1 MVKESPPHP
10 TPSSQ
15 GISTTPYPLFQRSLH
30 YTLPLF
36 PRSLH
41 YTLPPLPKESTP
53 HPTPSSQGFHTT
65 PCPLFLRSA
74 QHTLR
79 PLSWPNSLPHLP
91 EIIPRFLLSVLSRPC
106 WNFHWCVY
114 IFFSS
119 HFFCAPCRFKV
130 WMSWLSTSSELLN
143 YACEFAQQS
152 NKLHL
157 NSID

>member
-91 EIIPRFLLSVLSRPC
+91 EIIPRFLLVCLKPALLKFSLVC
-106 WNFHWCVY
+106 
-114 IFFSS
+114 IFFFF
-119 HFFCAPCRFKV
+119 HFFFVRLAGSKCGCRGFQQA
-130 WMSWLSTSSELLN
+130 LN
-143 YACEFAQQS
+143 Y
-152 NKLHL
+152 
-157 NSID
+157 

>member
-15 GISTTPYPLFQRSLH
+15 GISTTPYSLFQRSLH

-36 PRSLH
+36 PRSLY

-65 PCPLFLRSA
+65 PCPLFLRSP

-79 PLSWPNSLPHLP
+79 PFSWPNSLPHLP

-106 WNFHWCVY
+106 WNFHRYVY
-114 IFFSS
+114 IYFFSS
-119 HFFCAPCRFKV
+119 FFFVRLAGSKCGCRGFQQA
-130 WMSWLSTSSELLN
+130 LN
-143 YACEFAQQS
+143 YWIVPVNLRS
-152 NKLHL
+152 NRI
-157 NSID
+157 NFI

>member
-41 YTLPPLPKESTP
+41 YTLPPLPKESTL

-65 PCPLFLRSA
+65 PCPLFLRSP

-79 PLSWPNSLPHLP
+79 PFSWPNSLPHLP

-106 WNFHWCVY
+106 WNFHRYVY
-114 IFFSS
+114 IYFFL
-119 HFFCAPCRFKV
+119 HFFLCALQV
-130 WMSWLSTSSELLN
+130 
-143 YACEFAQQS
+143 QS
-152 NKLHL
+152 VDVVAFNKLWTTEL
-157 NSID
+157 CLWIYAAIE